1 LFYGLLGELVN
12 NCYLFARR
20 AKYGKIKTSCTA
32 KDKIGDKQKRD
43 PTEVARSD
51 PAKGVQR
58 GSEVHKLERNADP
71 ASRALG
77 DNDRVRLGDA
87 LQACREFGVSPTI
100 ACS

>member
-1 LFYGLLGELVN
+1 LH
-12 NCYLFARR
+12 
-20 AKYGKIKTSCTA
+20 A